1 MPTETKA
8 DGRQELRLEVRG
20 HVEGITTAMLHF
32 PEGEPLVLCT
42 VLSAPYENCTDVQAA
57 FIQLARAVVAHGIQ
71 ATGAEVIATAVVP
84 PGAPL
89 DVAKH

>member
-20 HVEGITTAMLHF
+20 HEEGITTAILHF
-32 PEGEPLVLCT
+32 PEGDPLVLCT
-42 VLSAPYENCTDVQAA
+42 VLSPPYENCTEVQAA
-57 FIQLARAVVAHGIQ
+57 FIQLARAVVAHGIE
-71 ATGAEVIATAVVP
+71 ATGGELLSTTVLPA
-84 PGAPL
+84 GAPL